1 MDSFIQTA
9 LFDGQWSV
17 WVPLAVFATGLLTSL
32 TPCVYPMLP
41 ITVAVVG
48 SHSTDR
54 RQAFFLSLF
63 YVLGLSLTYAIL
75 GVFAASSGQLFGSVA
90 SHPVTLLLVAFMCL
104 LFSAWMLGWLRMPA
118 LQLPDVPAAGRMPPF
133 MRVMLSGAVSGLVLA
148 PCTSPVFGML
158 LMYVAGQGSVPWAL
172 LLMFVFA
179 LGMSA
184 LLLAAGTFSGM
195 LARLPK
201 SGRWLLLSQR
211 LLAGL
216 MLLAAVWFSWQ
227 ALQPF

>member
-48 SHSTDR
+48 SHSADR
-54 RQAFFLSLF
+54 RQAFVLSLF

-201 SGRWLLLSQR
+201 SGRWLLLSPR

>member
-1 MDSFIQTA
+1 MPLLPTTESVMDSFIQTA

-54 RQAFFLSLF
+54 RQAFVLSLF

-118 LQLPDVPAAGRMPPF
+118 LQLPDVPAAGRMP
-133 MRVMLSGAVSGLVLA
+133 
-148 PCTSPVFGML
+148 
-158 LMYVAGQGSVPWAL
+158 
-172 LLMFVFA
+172 
-179 LGMSA
+179 
-184 LLLAAGTFSGM
+184 
-195 LARLPK
+195 
-201 SGRWLLLSQR
+201 
-211 LLAGL
+211 
-216 MLLAAVWFSWQ
+216 
-227 ALQPF
+227 